1 MVVYTSLFWDIARND
16 DYFPE
21 RVANMS
27 LPADYLLE
35 WCEHF
40 RTMLRYA
47 KVGSAPVTMGDNVFQ
62 HHFF

>member
-1 MVVYTSLFWDIARND
+1 MVVYTSLFWDIGRNED
-16 DYFPE
+16 HFPE

-40 RTMLRYA
+40 RTVLRYA
-47 KVGSAPVTMGDNVFQ
+47 KVSVSVLCPGAV
-62 HHFF
+62 